1 MPRLVVLLALTF
13 LVSLLA
19 APAAHAQWDPSA
31 SAMLGQGYGQNALSQ
46 SVMTN
51 TFNATGGSGGSGKK
65 PSSKKPKA
73 PRKATKRQLAT
84 LRFTPTAARTQANA
98 AEISRILLASC
109 PPEREG
115 CPLDHAGLIAQGLT
129 TGDHWT
135 RYTDNVRTV
144 VRGSERNLA
153 DAVSTFVILAWLAQQ
168 PTLDLTAAQKQGA
181 RRTAADLRNQ
191 MALSAPIRRLSDTRK
206 QRLAET
212 LGSIAQHTLALR
224 HAYTKIPMPDEA
236 EKLTRY
242 LRDVTEE
249 LASVDVAQLRLT
261 RTGFAR
267 R

>member
-1 MPRLVVLLALTF
+1 MSRLA
-13 LVSLLA
+13 VSLSLACLAALAA
-19 APAAHAQWDPSA
+19 APAATAQWDPAA

-51 TFNATGGSGGSGKK
+51 TFNSTGGSGGSGKTE
-65 PSSKKPKA
+65 SKKPKP
-73 PRKATKRQLAT
+73 PRKPTKRQLAT
-84 LRFTPTAARTQANA
+84 LRFTPTAQRTQANA
-98 AEISRILLASC
+98 AEISQILLASC
-109 PPEREG
+109 PPDREG
-115 CPLDHAGLIAQGLT
+115 CPLDHAGIIAQGLN

-153 DAVSTFVILAWLAQQ
+153 DAVSTFVILAWLAQR

-181 RRTAADLRNQ
+181 RRVGADLRNQ
-191 MALSAPIRRLSDTRK
+191 MALSAPIRRLSETRK

-224 HAYTKIPMPDEA
+224 HAYTRIQRPEEA